1 MRARVEGLLW
11 DQHGDVEGVV
21 LEKEQL
27 RVKAPW
33 VAAWHGSAARNFK
46 CRRCEKFMVIS
57 QEIGWLICGWL
68 MMVNDG

>member
-1 MRARVEGLLW
+1 VRARVEGLLW

-33 VAAWHGSAARNFK
+33 VAARHGSA
-46 CRRCEKFMVIS
+46 
-57 QEIGWLICGWL
+57 IGWLIMWKTNIAIENGHR
-68 MMVNDG
+68 NSGFAH